1 MLISDYSYKEKLL
14 FEPNCLLL
22 SLFRLKDLTLGRDG
36 NLQKHRLSQHAF
48 KMYIHVW
55 FNVVNYRLSLAHT
68 ETVIVSILAKL
79 NH

>member
-1 MLISDYSYKEKLL
+1 MKSLIPHCDIYTCEHFAGNLSVLISDYSYKEKLL

-48 KMYIHVW
+48 KMYVHV
-55 FNVVNYRLSLAHT
+55 
-68 ETVIVSILAKL
+68 
-79 NH
+79 